1 MSCPPVTDLAAPDAA
16 AIFADHLEVCARCRA
31 LLACLE
37 HHEEQ
42 LDPAPDTSRPAQPA
56 EPAPP
61 GSVWSFW
68 APQRE
73 EYLIAAV
80 LDPAPVEMLIVP
92 LLTETRWAT
101 ESDIELSINT
111 LGYPALA
118 PVWAADHVLAEQ
130 AVEPLNMLSERTFA
144 TLADG
149 YRAIY
154 AGQALAE
161 PAGPAV
167 VGPEDPRI
175 AAHAAIADDLRPYF
189 APWSELQGS
198 EELGPVLHARREDA
212 GIELEEWSER
222 IDVVPAIWA
231 RFEAAQLDPY
241 AEIPTA
247 AIAKAIRLLK
257 LLPSERIV
265 GLARTSV
272 ETHHQGRAMP
282 QAAALA
288 RRRRGARQRPQRDP
302 QLAREA
308 AATYAEALR
317 RELGL

>member
-1 MSCPPVTDLAAPDAA
+1 MSCPPLTDLAARDAA
-16 AIFADHLEVCARCRA
+16 AVFADHLEICARCRA
-31 LLACLE
+31 LLSRLE
-37 HHEEQ
+37 HHKEP
-42 LDPAPDTSRPAQPA
+42 LAPAPDTPRPAQPA

-73 EYLIAAV
+73 EYLIGAV
-80 LDPAPVEMLIVP
+80 LNSAVVELLIVP

-101 ESDIELSINT
+101 ESDIELSIET

-118 PVWAADHVLAEQ
+118 PVWAADYVLAEQ
-130 AVEPLNMLSERTFA
+130 AVEPLNMLSEQTLA
-144 TLADG
+144 TLTNG
-149 YRAIY
+149 YEAIY
-154 AGQALAE
+154 AGRALAE

-167 VGPEDPRI
+167 LVPEDPRV

-212 GIELEEWSER
+212 NIELEEWSES
-222 IDVVPAIWA
+222 IDVLPATWA
-231 RFEAAQLDPY
+231 RFEGAELDPY

-265 GLARTSV
+265 GLAHASV
-272 ETHHQGRAMP
+272 ETHHQGRAAP

-288 RRRRGARQRPQRDP
+288 RRRRGAARRPQRDP
-302 QLAREA
+302 QVAREA